1 MGCLGVL
8 GRLGDMGSLL
18 TSGPLIS
25 DLLPFIANSRGNGQ
39 GARRAKRNFTSSK
52 SNFGGFW
59 AAGSVDGVPADLRVG
74 RGYQPGDFLAE
85 SHEFGDFGCAEV
97 ERDF

>member
-1 MGCLGVL
+1 
-8 GRLGDMGSLL
+8 MGSLL

-39 GARRAKRNFTSSK
+39 GARRAKRNFSFTK
-52 SNFGGFW
+52 SGFGGFW

-74 RGYQPGDFLAE
+74 GEYQSGDFLSE
-85 SHEFGDFGCAEV
+85 PQ
-97 ERDF
+97 